1 MRINFM
7 IVSLLGLSC
16 FQVGCV
22 SHYRAQKIED
32 EIMVMNE
39 KLKQLSEQ
47 QTQTRQKHEAMFEHM
62 SKELKRFN
70 DEVLKSIDGIRRGSA
85 DDSVNILSLQE
96 LVQSMKGEMSELK
109 FKLSQAK
116 VAATQAEG
124 EAIELPKD
132 KNDLYMFAEER
143 LREKKYRV
151 AITAFS
157 KFVQDHPS
165 DIRADNSLYG
175 MAEAYFQQTRYEEVV
190 KVAERVLREY
200 GDGGEADKMLMLLYE
215 AYVSM
220 DQCNKAIDSLN
231 FLLKK
236 YPRSNQ
242 TRTAKQR
249 LKALEKRCKTQ

>member
-1 MRINFM
+1 M
-7 IVSLLGLSC
+7 IVSLLLVCAMGT
-16 FQVGCV
+16 GCV
-22 SHYRAQKIED
+22 SHYRAQEIE
-32 EIMVMNE
+32 EKIMVLEE
-39 KLKQLSEQ
+39 KVAQLSEQ
-47 QTQTRQKHEAMFEHM
+47 QSQTRQKHEAMFEHI

-70 DEVLKSIDGIRRGSA
+70 DEVLNSIDGIRKGSA

-96 LVQSMKGEMSELK
+96 LVQNMRGEMSELK

-116 VAATQAEG
+116 AASSPSAEV
-124 EAIELPKD
+124 ELPKD
-132 KNDLYMFAEER
+132 KNELYMFAEER

-151 AITAFS
+151 AIAAFS
-157 KFVQDHPS
+157 RFIQDHPS

-200 GDGGEADKMLMLLYE
+200 ADGGETDKMLMLLYE
-215 AYVSM
+215 SYVAM
-220 DQCNKAIDSLN
+220 DDCGKAIDALN

-249 LKALEKRCKTQ
+249 LRALEKRCKR

>member
-1 MRINFM
+1 MRQLYT
-7 IVSLLGLSC
+7 VTSLLLTCALNS
-16 FQVGCV
+16 GCV
-22 SHYRAQKIED
+22 SHYRAQEIE
-32 EIMVMNE
+32 EKIMVLEE
-39 KLKQLSEQ
+39 KVAQLSEQ
-47 QTQTRQKHEAMFEHM
+47 QAQTRQKHEAMFEHM

-70 DEVLKSIDGIRRGSA
+70 DEVLNSIDGIRRGSA

-96 LVQSMKGEMSELK
+96 LVQSMRGELSEMK

-116 VAATQAEG
+116 AAAPSG
-124 EAIELPKD
+124 EVELPKD
-132 KNDLYMFAEER
+132 KNELYMFAEER
-143 LREKKYRV
+143 LREKKYRL
-151 AITAFS
+151 AIAAFT

-215 AYVSM
+215 TYVAM
-220 DQCNKAIDSLN
+220 DQCGKAIDSLS

-249 LKALEKRCKTQ
+249 LKALEKRCKR

>member
-1 MRINFM
+1 MRQLIM
-7 IVSLLGLSC
+7 IASLSIISALN
-16 FQVGCV
+16 VGCV
-22 SHYRAQKIED
+22 SHYRAQEIETK
-32 EIMVMNE
+32 IMVLEE
-39 KLKQLSEQ
+39 KLTQLSEQ
-47 QTQTRQKHEAMFEHM
+47 QAQTRQKHEAMFEHM

-70 DEVLKSIDGIRRGSA
+70 DEVLSSIDGIRRGSA

-96 LVQSMKGEMSELK
+96 LVQSMKGEMSELR

-116 VAATQAEG
+116 AAAAPGG

-132 KNDLYMFAEER
+132 KNELYMFAEER

-151 AITAFS
+151 AIAAFT
-157 KFVQDHPS
+157 KFVQDHPN
-165 DIRADNSLYG
+165 DIRADNSLFG

-200 GDGGEADKMLMLLYE
+200 SDGGEADKMLMLLYE
-215 AYVSM
+215 SYVAM
-220 DQCNKAIDSLN
+220 DQCKKAVDALN

-242 TRTAKQR
+242 TRIAKQR
-249 LKALEKRCKTQ
+249 LKALERRCK